1 MEHNLKRTGIARYLS
16 LSLGSTL
23 SAALIILVSALTY
36 FSQKLLEKEIQ
47 QRANTISQG
56 IEFATEGLI
65 ESQQTILLDRV
76 VQNYATLPNV
86 LQIEIV
92 SPAGEILTSSPN
104 DARADRLWTP
114 ARKKIQSQIQ
124 KSRQTGLK
132 LNVAVKQDGQSLF
145 VQTLPFNSSLFL
157 QQDLFGQIII
167 VLDIE
172 PIHRENFLNSSRT
185 LGFSFAGVLFV
196 LAGSVFFLKKRV
208 LQPLQNIQSAIA
220 NHTDNDHLSIS
231 IPHGDEIG
239 FLARTLQQKF
249 NEARTLTAELEQR
262 VKERTKELENTREFL
277 QKLLDHL
284 PVALFVKDLSSVRFG
299 QVILWNQTC
308 GKIFGVSAEE
318 ILGKNAHQLYPKE
331 RADLYESQDREAVGS
346 KKIVDIAEESIES
359 QDRGII
365 YLHTIKVPLLDGN
378 GGPEYLLC
386 ISEDISVRKQAENEL
401 QRLNQDLEI
410 RIEERTQ
417 ASQESEARYR
427 NLLDQASDAIL
438 ITDIQGN
445 LIEVNQRAI
454 QLFGYSKAEIVK
466 LKVADLHILEEL
478 DNVRAAF
485 QHIVAHRSGELLD
498 TFIVCKDGS
507 TVPVDITGSLI
518 ECCGQQHIQG
528 IFRDVSE
535 RKKAE
540 LEIRNALIKERE
552 LNDLKTRFIDVAS
565 HEFRTPLTVILGNTE
580 LIIKHYQKL
589 SEEKRIDNLNK
600 VLKSALRLKR
610 MIEDVLVLSRLNSN
624 KITLELQFLD
634 IEKFCHEVIEDVL
647 AASENKNQITLS
659 LVDKLGLGKEIYGD
673 SRILHHILSNLLSNA
688 VKYSEKDSPVE
699 CSIELSQSEIIFR
712 IRDRGIGIP
721 QRDLVGIYE
730 SFHRASNVKNIP
742 GTGLGLNIVKRY
754 VDFHGGTIEIETEA
768 NVGSAFTVR
777 LPRQV
782 QENSDPVAT
791 LG

>member
-1 MEHNLKRTGIARYLS
+1 
-16 LSLGSTL
+16 
-23 SAALIILVSALTY
+23 
-36 FSQKLLEKEIQ
+36 LEKEIQ

-65 ESQQTILLDRV
+65 ESQQSILLERV

-86 LQIEIV
+86 LQIEII
-92 SPAGEILTSSPN
+92 SPAGEILTSSPD
-104 DARADRLWTP
+104 DARAGRLWTP
-114 ARKKIQSQIQ
+114 ARQRIQSQIR

-167 VLDIE
+167 VLDIG

-196 LAGSVFFLKKRV
+196 LTGIIFFLKKRV
-208 LQPLQNIQSAIA
+208 LQPLQKIQSAIA
-220 NHTDNDHLSIS
+220 NHVDNDLLSIS

-239 FLARTLQQKF
+239 FLAKTLQQKF
-249 NEARTLTAELEQR
+249 NEAQTLTAELEQR
-262 VKERTKELENTREFL
+262 VKERTKELESTREFL

-284 PVALFVKDLSSVRFG
+284 PVALFVKDLSPEKFG

-308 GKIFGVSAEE
+308 EKIFGVSAEE
-318 ILGKNAHQLYPKE
+318 ILGKNAHQLYSKE
-331 RADLYESQDREAVGS
+331 RADIYESQDREAVGS

-359 QDRGII
+359 PDRGII

-438 ITDIQGN
+438 IADIQGN
-445 LIEVNQRAI
+445 LIEVNQKAI

-466 LKVADLHILEEL
+466 LKIADLHTLEEL
-478 DNVRAAF
+478 DNVTTVFR
-485 QHIVAHRSGELLD
+485 HIIDHRSGQLLN
-498 TFIVCKDGS
+498 TFIICKDGS
-507 TVPVDITGSLI
+507 TIPVDITGSMI
-518 ECCGQQHIQG
+518 ECGGQRHIQG

-552 LNDLKTRFIDVAS
+552 LNEFKSRFIDVAS
-565 HEFRTPLTVILGNTE
+565 HEFRTPLTVILGSTE
-580 LIIKHYQKL
+580 FIIQYYQKL

-600 VLKSALRLKR
+600 ILKSALRLKR
-610 MIEDVLVLSRLNSN
+610 IIEDVLVLSRLNSN

-647 AASENKNQITLS
+647 AASENKNQIRLS
-659 LVDKLGLGKEIYGD
+659 LVDRLGLGKEIYGD
-673 SRILHHILSNLLSNA
+673 SKILYHILSNLLRNA
-688 VKYSEKDSPVE
+688 VKFSEADSPVE
-699 CSIELSQSEIIFR
+699 CSIKLSQSEIIFK
-712 IRDRGIGIP
+712 ICDRGIGIP
-721 QRDLVGIYE
+721 QKDLVNIYE
-730 SFHRASNVKNIP
+730 SFHRASNAKDIP
-742 GTGLGLNIVKRY
+742 GTGLGLNIVQRY
-754 VDFHGGTIEIETEA
+754 VDFHGGTIEIETEV
-768 NVGSAFTVR
+768 NVGSTFTVR

-782 QENSDPVAT
+782 QENSDPVPT
-791 LG
+791 LE

>member
-1 MEHNLKRTGIARYLS
+1 
-16 LSLGSTL
+16 
-23 SAALIILVSALTY
+23 
-36 FSQKLLEKEIQ
+36 LEKEIQ

-65 ESQQTILLDRV
+65 ESQQSILLERV

-86 LQIEIV
+86 LQIEII
-92 SPAGEILTSSPN
+92 SPAGEILTSSPD
-104 DARADRLWTP
+104 DARAGRLWTP
-114 ARKKIQSQIQ
+114 ARQRIQSQIR

-167 VLDIE
+167 VLDIG

-196 LAGSVFFLKKRV
+196 LTGIIFFLKKRV
-208 LQPLQNIQSAIA
+208 LQPLQKIQSAIA
-220 NHTDNDHLSIS
+220 NHVDNDLLSIS

-239 FLARTLQQKF
+239 FLAKTLQQKF
-249 NEARTLTAELEQR
+249 NEAQTLTAELEQR
-262 VKERTKELENTREFL
+262 VKERTKELESTREFL

-284 PVALFVKDLSSVRFG
+284 PVALFVKDLSPEKFG

-308 GKIFGVSAEE
+308 EKIFGVSAEE
-318 ILGKNAHQLYPKE
+318 ILGKNAHQLYSKE
-331 RADLYESQDREAVGS
+331 RADIYESQDREAVGS

-359 QDRGII
+359 PDRGII

-438 ITDIQGN
+438 IADIQGN
-445 LIEVNQRAI
+445 LIEVNQKAI

-466 LKVADLHILEEL
+466 LKIADLHTLEEL
-478 DNVRAAF
+478 DNVTTVFR
-485 QHIVAHRSGELLD
+485 HIIDHRSGQLLN
-498 TFIVCKDGS
+498 TFIICKDGS
-507 TVPVDITGSLI
+507 TIPVDITGSMI
-518 ECCGQQHIQG
+518 ECGGQRHIQG

-552 LNDLKTRFIDVAS
+552 LNEFKSRFIDVAS
-565 HEFRTPLTVILGNTE
+565 HEFRTPLTVILGSTE
-580 LIIKHYQKL
+580 FIIQYYQKL

-600 VLKSALRLKR
+600 ILKSALRLKR
-610 MIEDVLVLSRLNSN
+610 IIEDVLVLSRLNSN

-647 AASENKNQITLS
+647 AASENKNQIRLS
-659 LVDKLGLGKEIYGD
+659 LVDRLGLGKEIYGD
-673 SRILHHILSNLLSNA
+673 SKILYHILSNLLRNA
-688 VKYSEKDSPVE
+688 VKFSEADSPVE
-699 CSIELSQSEIIFR
+699 CSIKLSQSEIIFK
-712 IRDRGIGIP
+712 ICDRGIGIP
-721 QRDLVGIYE
+721 QKDLVNIYE
-730 SFHRASNVKNIP
+730 SFHRASNAKDIP
-742 GTGLGLNIVKRY
+742 GTGLGLNIVQRY
-754 VDFHGGTIEIETEA
+754 VDFHGGTIEIETEVD
-768 NVGSAFTVR
+768 VGSTFTVR

-782 QENSDPVAT
+782 QENSDPVPT
-791 LG
+791 LE